1 MFRRARLAGLALA
14 LSGLWVTPVWPEA
27 DRLEQISQLA
37 ELGASR
43 FALHLL
49 DRYQPPALAA
59 PDVWMQ
65 WERERTLIYIQS
77 NQWGLLLDRAS
88 QRPEDLPDDFA
99 RWQDTR
105 IALAWL
111 ELGEIEK
118 ARNLLLSLIWRT
130 PAVQRGV
137 YFARWRELII
147 RSYLTEGRYDDA
159 HLAWLRYRLD
169 YAETTPPGKSLS
181 AEVLLRTGQLDAAY
195 GYLESPE
202 TGRERLL
209 AAIIESELGRL
220 SAIEMWQQVESLLSV
235 GRFDPT
241 LALEAW
247 IALDEVAGRERDLTL
262 GCQVMERALGL
273 AHQRPVAAREVGI
286 SGEALWQRYETVAS
300 EVANDNQLLV
310 GRFDEWLVLIDAEVV
325 PPVASRAL
333 LAFLVVNGSG
343 DIREIAES
351 RLVTALQRE
360 PQGNRILHALYLS
373 SSRAHIGGEVPEVAR
388 YELLELALKD
398 NELELAR
405 QLGHGL
411 GNTVLGAKIIQ
422 ARINLREN
430 PPAGSAAISS
440 LLDGAQNLSPGEVVQ
455 FHRAVNELGSIDNDA
470 TVLSMLTRLR
480 DITGDPSDTAEIQLS
495 MAAIE
500 MRQLKFQPA
509 AMSYLSASR
518 ITSDAAVERQALLQA
533 ARALSLGR
541 MNEQAREIYHQVLAK
556 PLPPSERRQIARE
569 LERLGVPP

>member
-1 MFRRARLAGLALA
+1 MA
-14 LSGLWVTPVWPEA
+14 PVWPEE

-49 DRYQPPALAA
+49 DLYQPPALEA
-59 PDVWMQ
+59 PDIWMQ

-88 QRPEDLPDDFA
+88 QRPEELPDDFA

-105 IALAWL
+105 VVLAWL

-118 ARNLLLSLIWRT
+118 ARNLLLTLIWRT
-130 PAVQRGV
+130 PPAQRGA

-147 RSYLTEGRYDDA
+147 RSYLDEGRYDDA

-169 YAETTPPGKSLS
+169 YAETIPPWKALS
-181 AEVLLRTGQLDAAY
+181 AEVLLHTGQLDAALV
-195 GYLESPE
+195 YLESPE

-220 SAIEMWQQVESLLSV
+220 SAVEMWQQVESLLSV

-247 IALDEVAGRERDLTL
+247 IALDEVAGRERDLSL

-273 AHQRPVAAREVGI
+273 AHQRPVAAREAGI
-286 SGEALWQRYETVAS
+286 SGEALWQRYEAVAS

-310 GRFDEWLVLIDAEVV
+310 GRFEDWLDLIDAEVV
-325 PPVASRAL
+325 PPVANRAL

-343 DIREIAES
+343 DTREIAES
-351 RLVTALQRE
+351 RLVDGLQRE
-360 PQGNRILHALYLS
+360 PQGTRILQALYLT

-388 YELLELALKD
+388 YELLEVALND
-398 NELELAR
+398 NDLELAR

-411 GNTVLGAKIIQ
+411 GNTVLGAKVIQ

-430 PPAGSAAISS
+430 SAAGSTAIGS
-440 LLDGAQNLSPGEVVQ
+440 LLDGAQNLSPVEVDQ
-455 FHRAVNELGSIDNDA
+455 FHRAVNELGSIDNDD

-480 DITGDPSDTAEIQLS
+480 DITGDPSHTAEIQLS

-556 PLPPSERRQIARE
+556 PLAQSERRQIARE
-569 LERLGVPP
+569 LERLGIPP